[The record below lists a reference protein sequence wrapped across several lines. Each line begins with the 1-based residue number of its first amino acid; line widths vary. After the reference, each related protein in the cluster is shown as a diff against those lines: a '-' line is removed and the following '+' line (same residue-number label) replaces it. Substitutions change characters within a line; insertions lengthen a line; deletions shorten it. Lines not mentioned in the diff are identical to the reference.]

1 MPRVALIWSRRS
13 THYARSGLCGQARY
27 NCVSF
32 CFILELAHLDKS
44 GLGQPNRAST
54 LPDPMRRHR
63 RKKER

>member
-13 THYARSGLCGQARY
+13 THDARSGLCGQAQY

-32 CFILELAHLDKS
+32 CFIREPAHLAKS
-44 GLGQPNRAST
+44 GIGQSSRAST
-54 LPDPMRRHR
+54 LPDPMRKHR